1 MIKLDDVVI
10 GGDEGPKIVGVIFEP
25 GHAQRAIS
33 DGADILEFRADL
45 AHDVEGVLDDIDK
58 VDVPII
64 LTDRRVEE
72 GGNAPMNRP
81 EHIFPL
87 LQYAAI
93 IDIELMA
100 PDRDVLMAEV
110 STKGLPTLISYH
122 DLDGTPPEATMLE
135 RMRTANR
142 TGDMVKLAVTIEHLK
157 DIPRLLAVSL
167 AAQEEGMTFCVVPM
181 GKLGSHLRP
190 LMGTYGSSLLY
201 GYVGKPIS
209 PGMLSVAKMKHA
221 FDEIHTWR

>member
-1 MIKLDDVVI
+1 MVGVDDVFI
-10 GGDEGPKIVGVIFEP
+10 GGDEGPRIVGVIFER

-45 AHDVEGVLDDIDK
+45 ARDVEGVLDDIDK

-64 LTDRRVEE
+64 LTDRIVEE
-72 GGNAPMNRP
+72 GGNAPINRA
-81 EHIFPL
+81 EHVLPL

-100 PDRDVLMAEV
+100 PDRDVVMAEV

-135 RMRTANR
+135 RMRAANR
-142 TGDMVKLAVTIEHLK
+142 TGDMVKLAVTIEHLQ
-157 DIPRLLAVSL
+157 DVPRLLGVSL
-167 AAQEEGMTFCVVPM
+167 AAREEGMTFCVVPM

-209 PGMLSVAKMKHA
+209 PGMLSVAQMKRA
-221 FDEIHTWR
+221 FDEVHTWR

>member
-1 MIKLDDVVI
+1 VVGVDDVFI
-10 GGDEGPKIVGVIFEP
+10 GGDEGPRIVGVIFER

-45 AHDVEGVLDDIDK
+45 ARDVEGVLDDIDK

-64 LTDRRVEE
+64 LTDRIVEE
-72 GGNAPMNRP
+72 GGNAPINRA
-81 EHIFPL
+81 EHVLPL

-100 PDRDVLMAEV
+100 PDRDVVMAEV

-135 RMRTANR
+135 RMRAANR
-142 TGDMVKLAVTIEHLK
+142 MGDMVKLAVTIEHLQ
-157 DIPRLLAVSL
+157 DVPRVLAVSL
-167 AAQEEGMTFCVVPM
+167 AAREEGMTFCVVPM

-209 PGMLSVAKMKHA
+209 PGMLSVAQMKRA
-221 FDEIHTWR
+221 FDEVHSWR

>member
-1 MIKLDDVVI
+1 VDDVFI
-10 GGDEGPKIVGVIFEP
+10 GGDEGPRIVGVIFER

-45 AHDVEGVLDDIDK
+45 ARDVEGVLDDIDK

-64 LTDRRVEE
+64 LTDRIVEE
-72 GGNAPMNRP
+72 GGNAPINRA
-81 EHIFPL
+81 EHVLPL

-100 PDRDVLMAEV
+100 PDRDVVMAEV

-135 RMRTANR
+135 RMRAANR
-142 TGDMVKLAVTIEHLK
+142 MGDMVKLAVTIEHLQ
-157 DIPRLLAVSL
+157 DVPRVLAVSL
-167 AAQEEGMTFCVVPM
+167 AAREEGMTFCVVPM

-209 PGMLSVAKMKHA
+209 LGMLSVAQMKRA
-221 FDEIHTWR
+221 FDEVHSWR

>member
-1 MIKLDDVVI
+1 MVKVDDVFI
-10 GGDEGPKIVGVIFEP
+10 GGDEGPRIVGVIFER

-45 AHDVEGVLDDIDK
+45 ARDVEGVLDDIDK

-64 LTDRRVEE
+64 LTDRIVEE
-72 GGNAPMNRP
+72 GGNAPINRA
-81 EHIFPL
+81 EHVLPL

-100 PDRDVLMAEV
+100 PDRDVVMAEV

-135 RMRTANR
+135 RMRAANR
-142 TGDMVKLAVTIEHLK
+142 MGDMVKLAVTIEHLQ
-157 DIPRLLAVSL
+157 DVPRVLAVSL
-167 AAQEEGMTFCVVPM
+167 AAREEGMTFCVVPM

-209 PGMLSVAKMKHA
+209 PGMLSVAQMKRA
-221 FDEIHTWR
+221 FGEVHSWR

>member
-1 MIKLDDVVI
+1 MVGVDDVFI
-10 GGDEGPKIVGVIFEP
+10 GGDEGPRIVGVIFER

-45 AHDVEGVLDDIDK
+45 ARDVEGVLDDIDK

-64 LTDRRVEE
+64 LTDRIVEE
-72 GGNAPMNRP
+72 GGNAPINRA
-81 EHIFPL
+81 EHVLPL

-100 PDRDVLMAEV
+100 PDRDVVMAEV

-135 RMRTANR
+135 RMRAANR
-142 TGDMVKLAVTIEHLK
+142 MGDMVKLAVTIEHLQ
-157 DIPRLLAVSL
+157 DVPRVLAVSL
-167 AAQEEGMTFCVVPM
+167 AAREEGMTFCVVPM

-209 PGMLSVAKMKHA
+209 PGMLSVAQMKRA
-221 FDEIHTWR
+221 FGEVHSWR

>member
-1 MIKLDDVVI
+1 VVGVDDVFI
-10 GGDEGPKIVGVIFEP
+10 GGDEGPRIVGVIFER

-45 AHDVEGVLDDIDK
+45 ARDVEGVLDDIDK

-64 LTDRRVEE
+64 LTDRIVEE
-72 GGNAPMNRP
+72 GGNAPINRA
-81 EHIFPL
+81 EHVLPL

-100 PDRDVLMAEV
+100 PDRDVVMAEV

-135 RMRTANR
+135 RMRAANR
-142 TGDMVKLAVTIEHLK
+142 MGDMVKLAVTIEHLQ
-157 DIPRLLAVSL
+157 DVPRVLAVSL
-167 AAQEEGMTFCVVPM
+167 AAREEGMTFCVVPM

-209 PGMLSVAKMKHA
+209 PGMLSVAQMKRA
-221 FDEIHTWR
+221 FGEVHSWR

>member
-1 MIKLDDVVI
+1 VVKVDDVFI
-10 GGDEGPKIVGVIFEP
+10 GGDEGPRIVGVIFER

-45 AHDVEGVLDDIDK
+45 ARDVEGVLDDIDK

-64 LTDRRVEE
+64 LTDRIVEE
-72 GGNAPMNRP
+72 GGNAPINRA
-81 EHIFPL
+81 EHVLPL

-100 PDRDVLMAEV
+100 PDRDVVMAEV

-135 RMRTANR
+135 RMRAANR
-142 TGDMVKLAVTIEHLK
+142 MGDMVKLAVTIEHLQ
-157 DIPRLLAVSL
+157 DVPRVLAVSL
-167 AAQEEGMTFCVVPM
+167 AAREEGMTFCVVPM

-209 PGMLSVAKMKHA
+209 PGMLSVAQMKRA
-221 FDEIHTWR
+221 FGEVHSWR